1 METRI
6 WEWQAMRNLGRFL
19 RTVRRLKPEQ
29 AAWRAWYMLR
39 RSLGIR
45 IRVSPISPVGALDET
60 VLERL
65 RGFLRVA
72 EGKAPVTESVLASLR
87 ALRFKVLNAEVD
99 GAWDWERL
107 SRGPRP
113 GRSAVHWFEYLG
125 TLAQADVFKCNEDD
139 ARLATAWIR
148 DWIAHHPPGARDA
161 WDAYPI
167 ATRIMNWALAFAAF
181 GVPDE
186 SVADSLAAQARWLR
200 RSIEYDVEANHLV
213 RNAQGL
219 IVAGALMAASTE
231 GRDWQQT
238 GLRLLARTLAEQ
250 VLADGGHYERS
261 AMYHAHVLEGC
272 LIAYA
277 ALETKPAFLR
287 DAIARMAD
295 FLPRIV
301 HPDGEIPLFGDAALG
316 TCMPP
321 LALDSAARTI
331 CGGVAPEIADGAHA
345 FEPSGFYT
353 MRAARGGAWM
363 IAKAAPPEP
372 SYQLGHAHADA
383 FSYELSINGRRII
396 VDSGN
401 SVYEPNP
408 MRAYC
413 RSVRAHNTVA
423 IDGREPMECW
433 DVFRVGRR
441 YRILSREWRATEDG
455 WVLAASHDGFAP
467 FRHAREIRFHAGGAW
482 LIADL
487 VTGPRACEAESY
499 IHFHPEVRL
508 EPRDNG
514 FAAVAG
520 SDETLIVPF
529 GASAVERIRGA
540 ESPLQGWYCPRFG
553 AAYPADCLVLRAQ
566 GQNVRFGYAIVTPS
580 VDAQTRRVI
589 EDYRERFLA
598 GTT

>member
-1 METRI
+1 
-6 WEWQAMRNLGRFL
+6 MRNFGRLL

-29 AAWRAWYMLR
+29 AARRVWYMLR

-45 IRVSPISPVGALDET
+45 TRVSQVSPVGALDET

-65 RGFLRVA
+65 RGFLCIA
-72 EGKAPVTESVLASLR
+72 EGEALVMESEIAPLR

-99 GAWDWERL
+99 GAWDWDRL
-107 SRGPRP
+107 LHGPRP
-113 GRSAVHWFEYLG
+113 GRSAVHWFEYLRP
-125 TLAQADVFKCNEDD
+125 LAQAGAFKYNEED
-139 ARLATAWIR
+139 AQLAMAWIR
-148 DWIAHHPPGARDA
+148 DWMAHHPPGARDA

-167 ATRIMNWALAFAAF
+167 AIRIMNWALAFAAF
-181 GVPDE
+181 GAPDRN
-186 SVADSLAAQARWLR
+186 VADNLAAQARWLR

-213 RNAQGL
+213 RDAQGL

-287 DAIARMAD
+287 DAIERMAD

-321 LALDSAARTI
+321 LALNSAARTV
-331 CGGVAPEIADGAHA
+331 CGGAAPEIADGAYA
-345 FEPSGFYT
+345 LEPSGLYV
-353 MRAARGGAWM
+353 MRAQQGAVWM

-383 FSYELSINGRRII
+383 FGYELSINGRRLI

-401 SVYEPNP
+401 SAYEPNP

-413 RSVRAHNTVA
+413 RSVRAHNSVA

-433 DVFRVGRR
+433 GVFRVGRR
-441 YRILSREWRATEDG
+441 YRIVSRDWRATEDG
-455 WVLAASHDGFAP
+455 WLLAASHDGFAP

-487 VTGPRACEAESY
+487 VTGPRPCRAESY
-499 IHFHPEVRL
+499 IHFHPDIRL
-508 EPRDNG
+508 EPRENG

-529 GASAVERIRGA
+529 GASAIEHIRGA
-540 ESPLQGWYCPRFG
+540 KSSLQGWYCPRFG
-553 AAYPADCLVLRAQ
+553 EAYPADCLVLRAQ
-566 GQNVRFGYAIVTPS
+566 GQNMRFGYAIVPPS
-580 VDAQTRRVI
+580 ADARARRAI
-589 EDYRERFLA
+589 EDYREQFLA